1 MQGENDN
8 KDGGFDNAI
17 ERRDKRYR
25 GEKLGEDL
33 IGKDIPKEVQDWE
46 AMSEDER
53 EDAIKAGRTPPAG
66 ARV

>member
-1 MQGENDN
+1 MQGDEKKKND
-8 KDGGFDNAI
+8 GFDNAI
-17 ERRDKRYR
+17 ERTDKRYS

-53 EDAIKAGRTPPAG
+53 EDAIKAGKTPPVG